1 MKKMSATEFKAKCL
15 AVLDE
20 VGESGARVV
29 VTKRGKPVAEL
40 SRYVESPH
48 AFPQEALRGS
58 GRIIDDIE
66 APAVSPADWTSVG
79 AIVDTEVDP
88 HADAE

>member
-1 MKKMSATEFKAKCL
+1 MSASEFKAKCL

-20 VGESGARVV
+20 VGESGTRVV

-58 GRIIDDIE
+58 GRIMDDIE
-66 APAVSPADWTSVG
+66 APAVPPADWKSMAAEVT
-79 AIVDTEVDP
+79 AEVDAQ
-88 HADAE
+88 ADAE